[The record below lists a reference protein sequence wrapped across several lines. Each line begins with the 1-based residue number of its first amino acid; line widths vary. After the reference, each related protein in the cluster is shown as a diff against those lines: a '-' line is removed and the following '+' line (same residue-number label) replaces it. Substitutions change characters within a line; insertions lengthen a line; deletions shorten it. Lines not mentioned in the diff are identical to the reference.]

1 MEDLKQIREDF
12 MKWIR
17 DNKAKEYYLKG
28 LIEKYTFWREK
39 WMSGGGIN
47 YEIERVQ
54 GGTGI
59 DPHMHTFSK
68 MLEIEEQIKRVK
80 QDLKSFYLFRESLTE
95 KQNLFFDDVLIKN
108 QKISVFCKKNN
119 VSLSRGYELKDL
131 IIWSWKKQI

>member
-17 DNKAKEYYLKG
+17 DNKAKEYYLKE

-59 DPHMHTFSK
+59 DPHMHTF
-68 MLEIEEQIKRVK
+68 
-80 QDLKSFYLFRESLTE
+80 
-95 KQNLFFDDVLIKN
+95 
-108 QKISVFCKKNN
+108 
-119 VSLSRGYELKDL
+119 
-131 IIWSWKKQI
+131 